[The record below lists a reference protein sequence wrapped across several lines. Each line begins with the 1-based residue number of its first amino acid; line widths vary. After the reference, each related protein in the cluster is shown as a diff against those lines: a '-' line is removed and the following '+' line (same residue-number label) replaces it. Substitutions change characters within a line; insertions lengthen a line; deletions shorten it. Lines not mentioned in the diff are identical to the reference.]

1 MKDYTVKIPKMT
13 SKIFKEEVNKIL
25 SESLIKLFFNF
36 ASDEERV
43 EAIRE
48 FADGMENFGI
58 TYKDDK
64 DLLTGIDTMVLEI
77 IDANGLDDVLES
89 ARYHAFYTA
98 FNEDYLGSY
107 FSITVFSKDYPDGE
121 ATIIANDLI
130 DFWIAA
136 GNDSIVI
143 FPYKCARL
151 NDMLC
156 EYFTS
161 GDGKIA
167 ETYHKKVV
175 A

>member
-1 MKDYTVKIPKMT
+1 MKKDTKKIPKKV
-13 SKIFKEEVNKIL
+13 SKLFAEEVNKIL
-25 SESLIKLFFNF
+25 SESLIKLFFCF
-36 ASDEERV
+36 ESDEERV

-48 FADGMENFGI
+48 FADGMEEFGI

-77 IDANGLDDVLES
+77 IDANGLDDVLDS

-107 FSITVFSKDYPDGE
+107 FSITVVSADYPGGE

-136 GNDSIVI
+136 GHESIVI
-143 FPYKCARL
+143 FPYKCDRL
-151 NDMLC
+151 NDMLRD
-156 EYFTS
+156 YFTS
-161 GDGKIA
+161 GDGKIM
-167 ETYHKKVV
+167 ETYYKKVV